1 MSRKQDLDQ
10 PNLHQLV
17 KRDNFCI
24 LPFVHQYV
32 ATTGAVNLCCVA
44 DYTDPI
50 EENISTLDKAWT
62 SPAMQESR
70 RRMLNNEFEPRC
82 TLCYKQGE
90 ASDRMVVNK
99 NWSERYPDIKLD
111 IEKGNDIGNPVF
123 LDLRPGRLCN
133 LKCRMCFSDV
143 SSAIAEELEE
153 HPEIAE
159 LIGDVPR
166 DISEWLDND
175 EAFESVKRAIP
186 HTQVLKLAGGE
197 PLFMPGVL
205 KLLRWM
211 IESNNTH
218 VYLDIT
224 TNGTRLQGKTYRL
237 LEHFG
242 KDIQFSMC
250 GIGYTND
257 YIREGADW
265 NQLKDAYK
273 QYRDMYRTQIHIMS
287 TVQLYNLFN
296 IEEIIEWW
304 YANKPPGG
312 KLIFNLV
319 NFPEDLSIDL
329 AEKEDR
335 LERAE
340 HLRKYQNILGTETR
354 INHIIERL
362 ETVEDTD
369 YTVELRK
376 RWVER
381 TSNFDTIRNQ
391 DINKVHSKLGNYFKQ
406 WQKK

>member
-1 MSRKQDLDQ
+1 M
-10 PNLHQLV
+10 
-17 KRDNFCI
+17 
-24 LPFVHQYV
+24 
-32 ATTGAVNLCCVA
+32 
-44 DYTDPI
+44 
-50 EENISTLDKAWT
+50 
-62 SPAMQESR
+62 
-70 RRMLNNEFEPRC
+70 
-82 TLCYKQGE
+82 
-90 ASDRMVVNK
+90 
-99 NWSERYPDIKLD
+99 
-111 IEKGNDIGNPVF
+111 
-123 LDLRPGRLCN
+123 
-133 LKCRMCFSDV
+133 
-143 SSAIAEELEE
+143 
-153 HPEIAE
+153 
-159 LIGDVPR
+159 
-166 DISEWLDND
+166 
-175 EAFESVKRAIP
+175 P
-186 HTQVLKLAGGE
+186 HIQVLKLAGGE

-265 NQLKDAYK
+265 NQLKDAYI

-329 AEKEDR
+329 AEKEDHHP
-335 LERAE
+335 E
-340 HLRKYQNILGTETR
+340 IL
-354 INHIIERL
+354 IEWGKV
-362 ETVEDTD
+362 TVTWWSHKIKGLHKNDFIAAAKTD
-369 YTVELRK
+369 QIF
-376 RWVER
+376 
-381 TSNFDTIRNQ
+381 SG
-391 DINKVHSKLGNYFKQ
+391 S
-406 WQKK
+406 